1 MNSVGIA
8 ELNVIC
14 ISFQCGTKGKRSRL
28 EMFVLVFRLACRDSE
43 DYTGNENL
51 IIREKIFNRKF

>member
-1 MNSVGIA
+1 
-8 ELNVIC
+8 
-14 ISFQCGTKGKRSRL
+14 
-28 EMFVLVFRLACRDSE
+28 MFVLVFRLACRDSE